1 MFDLLRRDIKGL
13 SPHVDDLECVH
24 ARNNKED
31 SRAPGP
37 AGQEATHPEDD
48 GPLKLLNHLDNK
60 HEAEG
65 ERDEDQEDAHHSE
78 QPGAGHRAASVQTCR
93 VLRCHDELDSCLPA
107 LESLCFWYPFVSGFP
122 RDKFCKE
129 LFIFLVARRLGMN
142 NSITT
147 KLNLQK

>member
-1 MFDLLRRDIKGL
+1 MLDLLRRDIKGL

-24 ARNNKED
+24 ARNHKED

-93 VLRCHDELDSCLPA
+93 VLRCRVELDSCLPA

-129 LFIFLVARRLGMN
+129 LFIFLAARRLGMN